1 MPRIARG
8 LADGL
13 IYHVLNR
20 KDIFLLFNAESLSYG
35 ITVNSG
41 RDIEQVDVM
50 VNDEPC
56 SSLSLS
62 GHVWQGRF
70 KSFIIQEDVH
80 LLMVLRYVEGNPVR
94 AGLVNSARD
103 WVWSSHTDRIEKSAY
118 YLIDKVPIEI
128 PEDWGKYVDE
138 PLTDK

>member
-1 MPRIARG
+1 MSRIARG

-41 RDIEQVDVM
+41 RDIEQVDAT

-80 LLMVLRYVEGNPVR
+80 LLMALRYVEGNPVR
-94 AGLVNSARD
+94 SCLVNLA
-103 WVWSSHTDRIEKSAY
+103 
-118 YLIDKVPIEI
+118 
-128 PEDWGKYVDE
+128 
-138 PLTDK
+138 